1 MSAVL
6 PAVIVVLFGNA
17 ATGATT
23 VDIAPLEDGYDGA
36 GGRSPTPRSR
46 GPPSHP
52 GANPADGCSDPSRPF
67 DPQILS
73 SAAVPRH
80 AVGRAAPEVLD
91 PDHDDQ
97 LQQPTNPNI
106 RGGRCRVRSPRILL
120 IAERENP

>member
-1 MSAVL
+1 V
-6 PAVIVVLFGNA
+6 
-17 ATGATT
+17 T
-23 VDIAPLEDGYDGA
+23 
-36 GGRSPTPRSR
+36 
-46 GPPSHP
+46 
-52 GANPADGCSDPSRPF
+52 PSRPF

-73 SAAVPRH
+73 SAAVTNDIPS
-80 AVGRAAPEVLD
+80 AGPLTEMLD